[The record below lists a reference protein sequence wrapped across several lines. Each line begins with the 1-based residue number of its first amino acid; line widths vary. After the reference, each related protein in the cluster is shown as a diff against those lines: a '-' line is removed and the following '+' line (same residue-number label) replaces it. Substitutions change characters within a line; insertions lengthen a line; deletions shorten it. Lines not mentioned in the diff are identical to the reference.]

1 MGHPAHAARKVVRDY
16 DLGVGMTTRF
26 VILLFA
32 LFGSLSFAHA
42 DVIFSGNVSTGDS
55 SSGSQCSASGAGNP
69 LKVSCGGDVIYSEIS
84 GSGDA
89 FSGSMSLHYEGAPE
103 FTPGY
108 ETPAAGG
115 IELQFDETYVLVGG
129 YGATTVEFNV
139 DPAAADAGFIP
150 QVKCSVSFDGGAA
163 QSCGFP
169 MEFPDLFGM
178 TFSETVEYGT
188 PFSVDLEA
196 TIFGSTPDEPGDG
209 YFSYYFEQQGL
220 QVLTPEPSSIL
231 LLMPGMAGVFF
242 VVRSRGKSR
251 SAKA

>member
-1 MGHPAHAARKVVRDY
+1 MR
-16 DLGVGMTTRF
+16 TRF
-26 VILLFA
+26 AILLLV

-69 LKVSCGGDVIYSEIS
+69 LKVGCGGDVIYSVIS

-108 ETPAAGG
+108 ETPADGL

-129 YGATTVEFNV
+129 YGATTVEFNL
-139 DPAAADAGFIP
+139 DPSVVEEGFIP
-150 QVKCSVSFDGGAA
+150 NVSCSFSFNGGAG
-163 QSCGFP
+163 QSCGFV
-169 MEFPDLFGM
+169 METPSIGM
-178 TFSETVEYGT
+178 TFSEPVEYGT
-188 PFSVDLEA
+188 PFSVDIEA
-196 TIFGSTPDEPGDG
+196 TIMGHTPDEPGDG
-209 YFSYYFEQQGL
+209 FFAYGFIDQQGL
-220 QVLTPEPSSIL
+220 EVLTPEPSSIL

-242 VVRSRGKSR
+242 VVRSR
-251 SAKA
+251 AKRRFARA